1 MGLLIIDQA
10 KCVHDGLCVKDCPA
24 AVIQMS
30 AEGIPYI
37 IQAREAIC
45 FDCGHCLAVCPTGAL
60 NHARIPAE
68 ASPAIQNNLT
78 ISEEQALQFI
88 RSRRS
93 MRHFL
98 DKPVDREKIIKA
110 VNAARYAPTA
120 GNSQMVEWFVIDD
133 KAKMKKISEMTVN
146 WLRQITKDPQVVAA
160 SPYLPSVVMAWDA
173 GVDSV
178 LRGAPALVIAAVNK
192 QAVFGKVDLMI
203 ALSYFDLYAPT
214 IGLGTCWA
222 GLLEGAMVNS
232 PELTA
237 FIGLPET
244 HTSHYPL
251 MLGYP
256 ETKYYRVPE
265 RKQPKIVFA

>member
-192 QAVFGKVDLMI
+192 QAVFGKVDLMRPP
-203 ALSYFDLYAPT
+203 LDLEH
-214 IGLGTCWA
+214 A
-222 GLLEGAMVNS
+222 GLDCWKARWSILRS
-232 PELTA
+232 
-237 FIGLPET
+237 
-244 HTSHYPL
+244 
-251 MLGYP
+251 
-256 ETKYYRVPE
+256 
-265 RKQPKIVFA
+265 